1 MTNIP
6 FLRNFITL
14 VSLLAA
20 FAASALRTDHYA
32 EESVLASGNW
42 IKISVDESGVYRI
55 PAATLKQWGFG
66 DASKV
71 RIHGYGGRRI
81 ADALTAANY
90 IDDLPQ
96 IQSATCSDGSVVFY
110 AVGPDIWEGA
120 ANEVK
125 IKRFNPYSA
134 AGYYFVTSADSDP
147 RAFGATAAPGGSDPA
162 TTFTE
167 RLHHEQ
173 ELVSPGE
180 CGALLVGEDF
190 RYTPTRTFSF
200 SLPGR
205 CGSVSFKTSFI
216 AKTYNSSSSVV
227 FTANGK
233 QVPSAATDVISS
245 SGSGEVHGAECRTTH
260 VLDDAQFNLG
270 EKLELTLSHRASSVV
285 YNAWLNYISI
295 NYERTLALPS
305 DGSLAFSTDA
315 RSLSLAGATDATH
328 IWDVTNPAEILEVDF
343 APESGS
349 AVWTARLSGDRDY
362 VAWNDGAR
370 LPAPKTVGAVTNQN
384 LHADRDIDMVIFIH
398 PAWRLQAERIAE
410 LHRTEPD
417 NMTVKVV
424 DVEEVYNEFSS
435 GAQDVSGLRKY
446 LKMLYDRG
454 ASGERKLKFAL
465 LMGRMTYDERHL
477 TAGVKALGCPTLPA
491 WQLREDRYSL
501 DSELGYATDDFL
513 AMLEDGSGT
522 RLGSDKLSVAVGRLP
537 VTSASTAKTITDKI
551 ISYGRRPPRGAWKNK
566 ILGLADD
573 LDYGV
578 HYRQT
583 EWFMRGLD
591 RNDDNP
597 YLLEKVY
604 LPAYEK
610 SGGVYQTAREQMFR
624 QLNEGVAWWTFVGH
638 ATNHSWTGDGMLTYS
653 DINSLYLRRLP
664 FVYAA
669 TCNFLRWD
677 SNTLSGGEIL
687 MYEQN
692 GGVIGMISATRP
704 VYITYNGYFTNAI
717 GKEISRRTSDGRMP
731 ATGEI
736 YRRAKNNILFVDDKT
751 GAEGTIVNND
761 NRLRYVFMGDPALRL
776 ATPDN
781 LVRIESIDGTA
792 LGSDDQIIIPA
803 RGNAVIK
810 GTVTSPDG
818 SVMTDFNG
826 TLLLD
831 LYDADRS
838 PDFVKNGDQYD
849 NCKPFDTH
857 GDRLYSG
864 SCRVT
869 EGRFELSMAMP
880 TQISDNF
887 REATFSMTA
896 YSDDGLTEASGLNH
910 ECYVYGYDEL
920 AAEDNEPPVIE
931 TLVLNHTSFSSGDD
945 VNTDPVLLATVN
957 DNVGINLSMAGVGQQ
972 MSLMLDG
979 KTSFNDV
986 PFYYTPASD
995 GSPAGEIAYPL
1006 SGLTEGNHT
1015 LRLRVFDTNGNSAT
1029 KTIECFVRDG
1039 LAPTIFDIY
1048 TDVSPATTEANFYIS
1063 HNRPDGMLTVTV
1075 SVYNLLGHLL
1085 WSQTNT
1091 GRSDMFTSAPV
1102 TWDLTD
1108 GTGNRVG
1115 RGIYIYRADVTAD
1128 GETYQTASR
1137 KLAVAGAGR

>member
-1 MTNIP
+1 MTNIS
-6 FLRNFITL
+6 FLRTIITSIA
-14 VSLLAA
+14 VVAA
-20 FAASALRTDHYA
+20 FAMAALPADHYT
-32 EESVLASGNW
+32 EESVLASGRW
-42 IKISVDESGVYRI
+42 VKISVDESGLYRI
-55 PAATLKQWGFG
+55 PAATLRQWGFS
-66 DASKV
+66 DPAKV

-90 IDDLPQ
+90 IDDLPL
-96 IQSATCSDGSVVFY
+96 IQSRSCSDGSVVFY
-110 AVGPDIWEGA
+110 AVGPDSWEGTGK
-120 ANEVK
+120 EVRVR
-125 IKRFNPYSA
+125 RFNPYST
-134 AGYYFVTSADSDP
+134 AGYYFVTSADSESRP
-147 RAFGATAAPGGSDPA
+147 INATGTPGAKSPA
-162 TTFTE
+162 TTFVE

-190 RYTPTRTFSF
+190 RYTPTRRFTFD
-200 SLPGR
+200 LPGR
-205 CGSVSFKTSFI
+205 CDSVMFKTSFI
-216 AKTYNSSSSVV
+216 AKTYNSSSRVV

-233 QVPSAATDVISS
+233 QVPAVAADAINA
-245 SGSGEVHGAECRTTH
+245 SGAGEIHGAEGRATH
-260 VLDDAQFNLG
+260 VLPDSLYDLG
-270 EKLELTLSHRASSVV
+270 ERLELTITHKATSVV
-285 YNAWLNYISI
+285 YNAWLNYISV
-295 NYERTLALPS
+295 NYVRTLSLPAEGHL
-305 DGSLAFSTDA
+305 DFSTDSM
-315 RSLSLAGATDATH
+315 SLSLGNATDATH
-328 IWDVTNPAEILEVDF
+328 IWDVTDPSEIRDVEFSAE
-343 APESGS
+343 AGS
-349 AVWTARLSGDRDY
+349 AVWTARLSGTRDY
-362 VAWNDGAR
+362 AAWNDNAR
-370 LPAPKTVGAVTNQN
+370 LPAPKTVGFVTNQN
-384 LHADRDIDMVIFIH
+384 LHADRDIEMVIFTH
-398 PAWRLQAERIAE
+398 PSWRAQAERIAE

-424 DVEEVYNEFSS
+424 DVDDVYNEFSS

-446 LKMLYDRG
+446 LKMLYDRSS
-454 ASGERKLKFAL
+454 SGDRPLRFVL

-477 TAGVKALGCPTLPA
+477 TAGVKALGCPTIPA

-501 DSELGYATDDFL
+501 DSEQGYATDDFL
-513 AMLEDGSGT
+513 AMLEDGSGS

-537 VTSASTAKTITDKI
+537 VTSTSTARLITDKI
-551 ISYGRRPPRGAWKNK
+551 ISYVRRPPRGAWKNK
-566 ILGLADD
+566 VLGLADD

-583 EWFMRGLD
+583 EWFMRGFGL
-591 RNDDNP
+591 NDNNP

-604 LPAYEK
+604 LPAYEL
-610 SGGVYQTAREQMFR
+610 SGGVYQGAREQMFR

-717 GKEISRRTSDGRMP
+717 GKEIGRRVDGRLP

-736 YRRAKNNILFVDDKT
+736 YRRAKNNIRYVDDKT
-751 GAEGTIVNND
+751 GIEGEILNND

-781 LVRIESIDGTA
+781 LVSIESIGGVSLDSGE
-792 LGSDDQIIIPA
+792 QIIIPA
-803 RGNAVIK
+803 RGNPVIRGAV
-810 GTVTSPDG
+810 TAPDG
-818 SVMTDFNG
+818 SVLTDFNG

-831 LYDADRS
+831 LYDADRT

-849 NCKPFDTH
+849 ACKPFDIH

-869 EGRFELSMAMP
+869 DGRFELSVAMP

-887 REATFSMTA
+887 REATFCMTA

-910 ECYVYGYDEL
+910 DCYVYGYDEL
-920 AAEDNEPPVIE
+920 AAEDNEAPVIE
-931 TLVLNHTSFSSGDD
+931 TFFLNHSTFSSGDD
-945 VNTDPVLLATVN
+945 VNPDPVVLATVR

-979 KTSFNDV
+979 KTSYNDV
-986 PFYYTPASD
+986 PFYYTPAAD
-995 GSPAGEIAYPL
+995 GSPSGEIAYPL

-1029 KTIECFVRDG
+1029 RTIDCFVREG

-1048 TDVSPATTEANFYIS
+1048 TDVSPATTEANFYIT
-1063 HNRPDGMLTVTV
+1063 HNRPDGMMTVTV

-1115 RGIYIYRADVTAD
+1115 RGIYVYRATVTAD
-1128 GETYQTASR
+1128 GETYQTGSR
-1137 KLAVAGAGR
+1137 KIAVTAR